1 MPPREP
7 ARVTSRPSSIHV
19 APSAETISQCHRLHG
34 IRSSRAGTYDSIH
47 SPGMRNHRWIARSVA
62 RCLPATWRYS
72 HRATKHS
79 IHLDVGW
86 RLGHKRNVKNPTA
99 LSRRGFTR
107 LLGAGAAYAALRP
120 ALGLS
125 ESTATDPKP
134 SDVVRL
140 SSNEN
145 PYGPSPAALKAM
157 TTAFALA
164 WKYPDETQEEL
175 VDTLAKLN
183 QVSKT
188 QILPGAGS
196 GEILKVSVAAFT
208 GPAKKLVVG
217 DPTFE
222 ACAGHAKA
230 SGAEA
235 VKVKLNA
242 TYAHDLAKMGE
253 IQGAGLHYVCNS
265 NNPTA
270 SLTPKADL
278 RAFLAKVPRETMVLV
293 DEAYHHFVES
303 ADYES
308 VIPLVKDYPNLIVA
322 RTFSKVYG
330 MAGLRCGYC
339 VAQPDKIE
347 LMRAQQ
353 SWDSVSIMAIVAAR
367 ASLDDAAQVTNGR
380 KNNSEVRKYVC
391 SELDKL
397 KFTYVPSEA
406 NFMMIDMR
414 REVKPLIAAF
424 KDRKVQVARVFPPL
438 PNHMRVTIGT
448 KPQMER
454 FLTVFKELAV

>member
-1 MPPREP
+1 
-7 ARVTSRPSSIHV
+7 
-19 APSAETISQCHRLHG
+19 
-34 IRSSRAGTYDSIH
+34 
-47 SPGMRNHRWIARSVA
+47 
-62 RCLPATWRYS
+62 
-72 HRATKHS
+72 
-79 IHLDVGW
+79 
-86 RLGHKRNVKNPTA
+86 VKNPTA

-125 ESTATDPKP
+125 ESTPQAIDTKP

-157 TTAFALA
+157 TAGFALA

-175 VDTLAKLN
+175 VEALAKLN
-183 QVSKT
+183 QVSKE

-208 GPAKKLVVG
+208 GPDKKLVVA

-222 ACAGHAKA
+222 ACAGHSKA

-235 VKVKLNA
+235 VKIKLNA
-242 TYAHDLAKMGE
+242 TYAHDLPKMLE
-253 IQGAGLHYVCNS
+253 VPKAGLHYICNP

-270 SLTPKADL
+270 SITPKSDL
-278 RAFLAKVPRETMVLV
+278 RAFLAKVPRETIVLV

-322 RTFSKVYG
+322 RTFSKIYG

-339 VAQPDKIE
+339 IAQPDKIE

-367 ASLDDAAQVTNGR
+367 ASLDDAAQVTNGLR
-380 KNNSEVRKYVC
+380 NNSEVRKYVC
-391 SELDKL
+391 GELDKL
-397 KFTYVPSEA
+397 KFTYIPSQA
-406 NFMMIDMR
+406 NFIMIDTR
-414 REVKPLIAAF
+414 REVKPLIAGF
-424 KDRKVQVARVFPPL
+424 RDKKVHVGRLFPPL
-438 PNHMRVTIGT
+438 PNHLRVTIGT

-454 FLTVFKELAV
+454 FVAVFKELTA

>member
-1 MPPREP
+1 M
-7 ARVTSRPSSIHV
+7 RVN
-19 APSAETISQCHRLHG
+19 
-34 IRSSRAGTYDSIH
+34 IRRSCALRDTLRS
-47 SPGMRNHRWIARSVA
+47 ARST
-62 RCLPATWRYS
+62 LTGE
-72 HRATKHS
+72 RASGTND
-79 IHLDVGW
+79 L
-86 RLGHKRNVKNPTA
+86 VKNPTA
-99 LSRRGFTR
+99 LSRRGFAK
-107 LLGAGAAYAALRP
+107 LLGAGAAYAAFRP

-125 ESTATDPKP
+125 ESTPKP
-134 SDVVRL
+134 ADLKSTDVVRL

-157 TTAFALA
+157 TAAFALA

-175 VDTLAKLN
+175 VEALGRLN
-183 QVSKT
+183 QVPKE

-208 GPAKKLVVG
+208 GPGKKLVVA

-230 SGAEA
+230 SGAEV

-242 TYAHDLAKMGE
+242 TYAHDLPKMLEPPGV
-253 IQGAGLHYVCNS
+253 GLHYICNP

-270 SLTPKADL
+270 SITPKADL
-278 RAFLAKVPRETMVLV
+278 RAFLTKVPRETMVLV

-303 ADYES
+303 SDYES

-322 RTFSKVYG
+322 RTFSKIYG

-353 SWDSVSIMAIVAAR
+353 SWDSVSVMALVAAR
-367 ASLDDAAQVTNGR
+367 ASMDDAAQVTNGLR
-380 KNNSEVRKYVC
+380 NNSETRKFVC
-391 SELDKL
+391 GELDKL
-397 KFTYVPSEA
+397 KFTYIPSQA

-424 KDRKVQVARVFPPL
+424 KDRKVHVGRLFPPL
-438 PNHMRVTIGT
+438 PNHLRVTIGT

-454 FLTVFKELAV
+454 FLAVFKELTA

>member
-1 MPPREP
+1 
-7 ARVTSRPSSIHV
+7 
-19 APSAETISQCHRLHG
+19 
-34 IRSSRAGTYDSIH
+34 
-47 SPGMRNHRWIARSVA
+47 
-62 RCLPATWRYS
+62 
-72 HRATKHS
+72 
-79 IHLDVGW
+79 
-86 RLGHKRNVKNPTA
+86 VKNPTA
-99 LSRRGFTR
+99 LSRRGFTK

-125 ESTATDPKP
+125 ESTPAPAETKP

-157 TTAFALA
+157 TAAFALA

-175 VDTLAKLN
+175 VEALAKLN
-183 QVSKT
+183 QVSKE
-188 QILPGAGS
+188 QILLGAGS

-208 GPAKKLVVG
+208 GTDKKLVVG

-222 ACAGHAKA
+222 AAAGHAKA
-230 SGAEA
+230 SHAEV
-235 VKVKLNA
+235 VKVRLNS
-242 TYAHDLAKMGE
+242 TYGHDLPKM
-253 IQGAGLHYVCNS
+253 QDVPNVGLHYVCNP

-270 SLTPKADL
+270 SITPKAEL
-278 RAFLAKVPRETMVLV
+278 RAFIGKVPRETMVLV

-308 VIPLVKDYPNLIVA
+308 VIPFVKDYPNLVVA

-347 LMRAQQ
+347 LMRVQQ
-353 SWDSVSIMAIVAAR
+353 AWECVSVMALVAAR
-367 ASLDDAAQVTNGR
+367 ASLDDNAQVENGR

-391 SELDKL
+391 GELDKL
-397 KFTYVPSEA
+397 RFTYIPSHA

-424 KDRKVQVARVFPPL
+424 KDKKVQVGRLFPPL
-438 PNHMRVTIGT
+438 PNFMRVTIGT

-454 FLTVFKELAV
+454 FLAAFKELTAS

>member
-1 MPPREP
+1 MCVR
-7 ARVTSRPSSIHV
+7 
-19 APSAETISQCHRLHG
+19 
-34 IRSSRAGTYDSIH
+34 
-47 SPGMRNHRWIARSVA
+47 
-62 RCLPATWRYS
+62 
-72 HRATKHS
+72 
-79 IHLDVGW
+79 
-86 RLGHKRNVKNPTA
+86 HKRFVKNPTA
-99 LSRRGFTR
+99 LSRRGFTK
-107 LLGAGAAYAALRP
+107 LLGAGAAFAALRP

-125 ESTATDPKP
+125 ESTPKPEDLKP

-164 WKYPDETQEEL
+164 WKYPDETQEDL
-175 VDTLAKLN
+175 VDALAKVN
-183 QVSKT
+183 QVSKA

-222 ACAGHAKA
+222 ACAGHARA
-230 SGAEA
+230 SGAEI
-235 VKVKLNA
+235 VKVKLNG
-242 TYAHDLAKMGE
+242 TYAHDLAKMQEVPGV
-253 IQGAGLHYVCNS
+253 GLHYICNP

-270 SLTPKADL
+270 SITPKAEI
-278 RAFLAKVPRETMVLV
+278 RAFLAKVPRETIVLV

-303 ADYES
+303 SDYES
-308 VIPLVKDYPNLIVA
+308 VIPLVKDYPNLVVA
-322 RTFSKVYG
+322 RTFSKIYG

-367 ASLDDAAQVTNGR
+367 ASLDDAAQVTNGLR
-380 KNNSEVRKYVC
+380 NNSEVRNYVC
-391 SELDKL
+391 GELDKL
-397 KFTYVPSEA
+397 KFTYIPSHA

-424 KDRKVQVARVFPPL
+424 KEKKVQVGRLFPPL
-438 PNHMRVTIGT
+438 PNFMRVTIGT

-454 FLTVFKELAV
+454 FLTVFKEVTAS

>member
-1 MPPREP
+1 
-7 ARVTSRPSSIHV
+7 
-19 APSAETISQCHRLHG
+19 
-34 IRSSRAGTYDSIH
+34 
-47 SPGMRNHRWIARSVA
+47 
-62 RCLPATWRYS
+62 
-72 HRATKHS
+72 
-79 IHLDVGW
+79 
-86 RLGHKRNVKNPTA
+86 VKNPTA
-99 LSRRGFTR
+99 LSRRGFTK

-120 ALGLS
+120 TLGLS
-125 ESTATDPKP
+125 ESTPKAADTKP
-134 SDVVRL
+134 TDVVRL

-157 TTAFALA
+157 TAAFSLA
-164 WKYPDETQEEL
+164 WKYPDETQDDL
-175 VDTLAKLN
+175 VEALAKLN
-183 QVSKT
+183 QVSKD

-208 GPAKKLVVG
+208 GPDRKLVVG

-230 SGAEA
+230 SRAET

-242 TYAHDLAKMGE
+242 AYAHDLPKMLEAPGVGMHS
-253 IQGAGLHYVCNS
+253 ICNP

-270 SLTPKADL
+270 SLTPKADV
-278 RAFLAKVPRETMVLV
+278 RSFLAKVPRETIVLV

-303 ADYES
+303 PDYES
-308 VIPLVKDYPNLIVA
+308 VIPLVKDFPNLIVA
-322 RTFSKVYG
+322 RTFSKIYG

-353 SWDSVSIMAIVAAR
+353 SWDSISIMAIVAAR
-367 ASLDDAAQVTNGR
+367 ASLDDAAQVSNGL

-391 SELDKL
+391 GELDKL
-397 KFTYVPSEA
+397 KFTYIPSQA

-424 KDRKVQVARVFPPL
+424 RDKKVHVGRLFPAL
-438 PNHMRVTIGT
+438 PTHLRVTIGT

-454 FLTVFKELAV
+454 FVAAFKEVMA

>member
-1 MPPREP
+1 
-7 ARVTSRPSSIHV
+7 
-19 APSAETISQCHRLHG
+19 
-34 IRSSRAGTYDSIH
+34 
-47 SPGMRNHRWIARSVA
+47 
-62 RCLPATWRYS
+62 
-72 HRATKHS
+72 
-79 IHLDVGW
+79 
-86 RLGHKRNVKNPTA
+86 VKNPTA
-99 LSRRGFTR
+99 LSRRGFTK

-120 ALGLS
+120 ALGFS
-125 ESTATDPKP
+125 ESTPKP
-134 SDVVRL
+134 TDTKSSDVVRL
-140 SSNEN
+140 SANEN
-145 PYGPSPAALKAM
+145 PYGPSAAALSAM
-157 TTAFALA
+157 TAGFPLA
-164 WKYPDETQEEL
+164 WKYPDEKLDEL
-175 VDTLAKLN
+175 VDALAKLN
-183 QVSKT
+183 GVTKEN
-188 QILPGAGS
+188 ILVGAGS

-208 GPAKKLVVG
+208 RPEKKLVVG

-242 TYAHDLAKMGE
+242 IYAHDLPKMLE
-253 IQGAGLHYVCNS
+253 VPRAGLHYVCNP

-270 SLTPKADL
+270 SITPKAEL
-278 RAFLAKVPRETMVLV
+278 RGYLAKVPRETMVLV

-308 VIPLVKDYPNLIVA
+308 VIPLVKDFPNLIVA

-347 LMRAQQ
+347 LMRTQQ
-353 SWDSVSIMAIVAAR
+353 SWDSISIMAIVAAL
-367 ASLDDAAQVTNGR
+367 ASLGDNAQVENGR
-380 KNNSEVRKYVC
+380 KNNSDVRKYVC
-391 SELDKL
+391 DELDKL
-397 KFTYVPSEA
+397 KFTYVPSQA

-424 KDRKVQVARVFPPL
+424 KDRKVQVGRLFPPL

>member
-1 MPPREP
+1 MFVIHLDSP
-7 ARVTSRPSSIHV
+7 ARVG
-19 APSAETISQCHRLHG
+19 QK
-34 IRSSRAGTYDSIH
+34 RS
-47 SPGMRNHRWIARSVA
+47 
-62 RCLPATWRYS
+62 
-72 HRATKHS
+72 
-79 IHLDVGW
+79 
-86 RLGHKRNVKNPTA
+86 VKNPTA
-99 LSRRGFTR
+99 LSRRGFTK

-125 ESTATDPKP
+125 ESTPKPTDPKS
-134 SDVVRL
+134 SDVVRI

-145 PYGPSPAALKAM
+145 PYGPSAAALKAM
-157 TTAFALA
+157 TAAFALA
-164 WKYPDETQEEL
+164 WKYPDETQDDL
-175 VDTLAKLN
+175 VAALAKLN
-183 QVSKT
+183 GVAKEN
-188 QILPGAGS
+188 ILTGAGS
-196 GEILKVSVAAFT
+196 GEILKVAVAAFT
-208 GPAKKLVVG
+208 GPQKKLVVG

-222 ACAGHAKA
+222 ACVGHTKA

-242 TYAHDLAKMGE
+242 TYGHDLPKMLE
-253 IQGAGLHYVCNS
+253 VSNAGLHYVCNP

-278 RAFLAKVPRETMVLV
+278 RAYLAKVPRETMVLV

-347 LMRAQQ
+347 LMRTQQ
-353 SWDSVSIMAIVAAR
+353 SWDSVNIMAIVAAR
-367 ASLDDAAQVTNGR
+367 ASLDDAAQVTNGL
-380 KNNSEVRKYVC
+380 KNNSEVRKFVC
-391 SELDKL
+391 SELDKM
-397 KFTYVPSEA
+397 KYTYIPSQA

-414 REVKPLIAAF
+414 REVKPVIAAF
-424 KDRKVQVARVFPPL
+424 KDKKVQVGRLFPPL
-438 PNHMRVTIGT
+438 PNHLRVTIGT
-448 KPQMER
+448 RPQMER
-454 FLTVFKELAV
+454 FLAVFKELTA

>member
-1 MPPREP
+1 
-7 ARVTSRPSSIHV
+7 V
-19 APSAETISQCHRLHG
+19 
-34 IRSSRAGTYDSIH
+34 
-47 SPGMRNHRWIARSVA
+47 N
-62 RCLPATWRYS
+62 
-72 HRATKHS
+72 
-79 IHLDVGW
+79 
-86 RLGHKRNVKNPTA
+86 NPTA
-99 LSRRGFTR
+99 LSRRGFTK
-107 LLGAGAAYAALRP
+107 LLGAGAAFAALRP
-120 ALGLS
+120 ALGFS
-125 ESTATDPKP
+125 ESTPSPTDTKTP
-134 SDVVRL
+134 DVVRL

-157 TTAFALA
+157 TAGFGLA
-164 WKYPDETQEEL
+164 WRYPDEKQDEL
-175 VDTLAKLN
+175 VEALAKLN
-183 QVSKT
+183 GVSKENVLT
-188 QILPGAGS
+188 GAGS
-196 GEILKVSVAAFT
+196 GEILKVAVAAFT
-208 GPAKKLVVG
+208 GTDKKLVVG

-222 ACAGHAKA
+222 AAAGHAKA
-230 SGAEA
+230 SHAEV

-242 TYAHDLAKMGE
+242 TYGHDLPKMADIPGV
-253 IQGAGLHYVCNS
+253 GLHYVCNP

-270 SLTPKADL
+270 SITPKAEL

-353 SWDSVSIMAIVAAR
+353 SWDSVSIMAIVAAL
-367 ASLDDAAQVTNGR
+367 ASLGDDAQVANGR
-380 KNNSEVRKYVC
+380 KNNSDVRKFVC
-391 SELDKL
+391 GELDKM
-397 KFTYVPSEA
+397 KFSYIPSHA

-424 KDRKVQVARVFPPL
+424 KEKKVQVGRLFPPL
-438 PNHMRVTIGT
+438 PNFMRVTIGT

-454 FLTVFKELAV
+454 FLAAFKELTA

>member
-1 MPPREP
+1 
-7 ARVTSRPSSIHV
+7 
-19 APSAETISQCHRLHG
+19 
-34 IRSSRAGTYDSIH
+34 
-47 SPGMRNHRWIARSVA
+47 
-62 RCLPATWRYS
+62 
-72 HRATKHS
+72 
-79 IHLDVGW
+79 
-86 RLGHKRNVKNPTA
+86 VKNPTA
-99 LSRRGFTR
+99 LSRRGFAK

-125 ESTATDPKP
+125 ESTPTDTKP

-157 TTAFALA
+157 TAAFGLA
-164 WKYPDETQEEL
+164 WKYPDETQEGL
-175 VDTLAKLN
+175 VEALAKLN
-183 QVSKT
+183 QVGKE

-208 GPAKKLVVG
+208 GPDKKLVVG

-230 SGAEA
+230 SHGEV

-242 TYAHDLAKMGE
+242 TYAHDLPKMLDVPGV
-253 IQGAGLHYVCNS
+253 GLHYVCNP

-270 SLTPKADL
+270 SITPKTDL

-308 VIPLVKDYPNLIVA
+308 VIPLVKDYPNLVVA
-322 RTFSKVYG
+322 RTFSKIYG

-353 SWDSVSIMAIVAAR
+353 SWDSISVMAIVAAQ
-367 ASLDDAAQVTNGR
+367 ASLDDAGQVTNGL
-380 KNNSEVRKYVC
+380 KNNSETRKFVC
-391 SELDKL
+391 SELDKM
-397 KFTYVPSEA
+397 KFTYIPSHA

-424 KDRKVQVARVFPPL
+424 KTRKVEVGRLFPPL
-438 PNHMRVTIGT
+438 PNFMRVTIGT
-448 KPQMER
+448 KPQMEK
-454 FLTVFKELAV
+454 FLTVFKDLTA

>member
-1 MPPREP
+1 
-7 ARVTSRPSSIHV
+7 
-19 APSAETISQCHRLHG
+19 
-34 IRSSRAGTYDSIH
+34 
-47 SPGMRNHRWIARSVA
+47 
-62 RCLPATWRYS
+62 
-72 HRATKHS
+72 
-79 IHLDVGW
+79 
-86 RLGHKRNVKNPTA
+86 VKNPTA

-125 ESTATDPKP
+125 DSTPKP
-134 SDVVRL
+134 NEAKSSDVVRL

-145 PYGPSPAALKAM
+145 PYGPPPVALEAM
-157 TTAFALA
+157 TAAFALA
-164 WKYPDETQEEL
+164 WKYPDDSHEEL
-175 VDTLAKLN
+175 VDALAKLN
-183 QVSKT
+183 QVSKEN
-188 QILPGAGS
+188 ILVGAGS
-196 GEILKVSVAAFT
+196 GEILKVAVAAFT
-208 GPAKKLVVG
+208 GADKKLVVG

-222 ACAGHAKA
+222 ACAGHTKA
-230 SGAEA
+230 SGAET

-242 TYAHDLAKMGE
+242 TYGHDLAKMVE
-253 IQGAGLHYVCNS
+253 VPKAGLQYVCNP

-270 SLTPKADL
+270 SITPRAEL
-278 RAFLAKVPRETMVLV
+278 SAFLAKVPRETMVLV

-308 VIPLVKDYPNLIVA
+308 VIPLVKNYPNLIVA
-322 RTFSKVYG
+322 RTFSKIYG

-347 LMRAQQ
+347 LMRTQQ

-367 ASLDDAAQVTNGR
+367 ASLNDNAQVENGR
-380 KNNSEVRKYVC
+380 KNNSDVRKLVC
-391 SELDKL
+391 AELDQM
-397 KFTYVPSEA
+397 KFTYIPSHA

-424 KDRKVQVARVFPPL
+424 RDKKVQVGRLFPPL
-438 PNHMRVTIGT
+438 PNFMRVTIGT

-454 FLTVFKELAV
+454 FLAVFKELTA

>member
-1 MPPREP
+1 M
-7 ARVTSRPSSIHV
+7 
-19 APSAETISQCHRLHG
+19 
-34 IRSSRAGTYDSIH
+34 
-47 SPGMRNHRWIARSVA
+47 
-62 RCLPATWRYS
+62 
-72 HRATKHS
+72 
-79 IHLDVGW
+79 
-86 RLGHKRNVKNPTA
+86 KNPTA
-99 LSRRGFTR
+99 LSRRGFTK

-125 ESTATDPKP
+125 ESTPNPTDTKS

-157 TTAFALA
+157 TAGFALA
-164 WKYPDETQEEL
+164 WKYPDENQDQL
-175 VDTLAKLN
+175 VDALAKLN
-183 QVSKT
+183 QVSKENMLT
-188 QILPGAGS
+188 GAGS

-208 GPAKKLVVG
+208 GTEKKLVVG

-222 ACAGHAKA
+222 ASAAHAKA
-230 SGAEA
+230 SHAEV
-235 VKVKLNA
+235 VKVKLNPS
-242 TYAHDLAKMGE
+242 YGHDLPKMGDVPNV
-253 IQGAGLHYVCNS
+253 GLHYICNP

-270 SLTPKADL
+270 SITPKAEL

-353 SWDSVSIMAIVAAR
+353 SWDSISIMAIVAAL
-367 ASLDDAAQVTNGR
+367 ASLGDNAQVENGR
-380 KNNSEVRKYVC
+380 KNNSEVRKFVC
-391 SELDKL
+391 DELDKL
-397 KFTYVPSEA
+397 KFTYIPSHA

-414 REVKPLIAAF
+414 REVKPIIAAF
-424 KDRKVQVARVFPPL
+424 KDRKVQVGRLFPPL

-454 FLTVFKELAV
+454 FLAVFKELAA

>member
-1 MPPREP
+1 M
-7 ARVTSRPSSIHV
+7 
-19 APSAETISQCHRLHG
+19 
-34 IRSSRAGTYDSIH
+34 
-47 SPGMRNHRWIARSVA
+47 
-62 RCLPATWRYS
+62 
-72 HRATKHS
+72 
-79 IHLDVGW
+79 IHLDATAHVGQN
-86 RLGHKRNVKNPTA
+86 RSVKNPTA
-99 LSRRGFTR
+99 LSRRGFAK
-107 LLGAGAAYAALRP
+107 LLGAGAAYAAFRP

-125 ESTATDPKP
+125 ESTPKPTDPKS
-134 SDVVRL
+134 SDIVRL

-157 TTAFALA
+157 TAAFALA

-175 VDTLAKLN
+175 VDALAKLN
-183 QVSKT
+183 QVPKE

-196 GEILKVSVAAFT
+196 GEILKVAVAAFT
-208 GPAKKLVVG
+208 GPSKKLVVG

-222 ACAGHAKA
+222 ACVGHSKA

-242 TYAHDLAKMGE
+242 AYAHDLPKMLE
-253 IQGAGLHYVCNS
+253 VSGAGLHYICNP

-303 ADYES
+303 PDYES
-308 VIPLVKDYPNLIVA
+308 VIPLVKEYPNLIVA
-322 RTFSKVYG
+322 RTFSKIYG

-367 ASLDDAAQVTNGR
+367 ASLDDTAQVTNGL

-391 SELDKL
+391 GELDKM
-397 KFTYVPSEA
+397 KFNYIPSQA

-424 KDRKVQVARVFPPL
+424 KEKKVHVGRLFPPL
-438 PNHMRVTIGT
+438 PNHLRVTIGT
-448 KPQMER
+448 RPQMER
-454 FLTVFKELAV
+454 FLAAFKELSA